1 MDQRIFLKMSLLH
14 KLVSHIHENQHSDE
28 EICAWVILTIMVTL
42 ASYTEKSKSSSFL
55 PKSGMVGDN

>member
-14 KLVSHIHENQHSDE
+14 KLVSHIHENQHSD

-55 PKSGMVGDN
+55 PKSGMVGYN